1 MFFTKKVNPK
11 EEQRKNK
18 LEEQLKD
25 LDPSTLVGAF
35 NHDIDDIPYSNTEY
49 PEGTIFLDDDIVI
62 TPDLDQKAKLK

>member
-1 MFFTKKVNPK
+1 MFFSKKVDPK
-11 EEQRKNK
+11 EEQKRKK

-35 NHDIDDIPYSNTEY
+35 NHDIDDNLAKDTEY